1 MAFTFLPNT
10 LSDSSEEK
18 TNEISKKMKKVQTK
32 IKRKVL
38 DTAQR
43 WTTELAD
50 EHRKKGEKYMIKP
63 NKGIERRA

>member
-1 MAFTFLPNT
+1 
-10 LSDSSEEK
+10 
-18 TNEISKKMKKVQTK
+18 MKKVQTK

-50 EHRKKGEKYMIKP
+50 EHQKKGEKYMIKP